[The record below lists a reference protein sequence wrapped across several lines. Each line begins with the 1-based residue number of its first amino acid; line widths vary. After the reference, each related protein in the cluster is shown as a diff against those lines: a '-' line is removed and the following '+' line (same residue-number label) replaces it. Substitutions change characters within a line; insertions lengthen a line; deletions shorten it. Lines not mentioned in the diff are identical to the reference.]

1 MHPNEKLIEAF
12 YTSFKSSD
20 PAGQIACYAPDVEF
34 SDPVFPRLKGK
45 RAMAMWAML
54 GERKADPNDRWFE
67 NVKADDARGSAH
79 WEAKYKFPLN
89 GRPVHNKIDAQFEFR
104 DGKIV
109 KHTDTFDFWKWSQMA
124 LGLPGMLFGWSSF
137 FRSAL
142 QKKLRQRLDEFI
154 AAHPEYQEP

>member
-1 MHPNEKLIEAF
+1 
-12 YTSFKSSD
+12 
-20 PAGQIACYAPDVEF
+20 
-34 SDPVFPRLKGK
+34 
-45 RAMAMWAML
+45 MAMWAML

-67 NVKADDARGSAH
+67 NVKADGARGSAH

-124 LGLPGMLFGWSSF
+124 LGLPGTLFGWSSF
-137 FRSAL
+137 FQSAL

>member
-12 YTSFKSSD
+12 YTSFKGSD
-20 PAGQIACYAPDVEF
+20 FAGQNACYAPEVEF
-34 SDPVFPRLKGK
+34 SDPVFPALKGK

-54 GERKADPNDRWFE
+54 GERKADPSDRWFE
-67 NVKADDARGSAH
+67 HVKADDARGSAH

-89 GRPVHNKIDAQFEFR
+89 GRPVHNKIDAQFEFK

-109 KHTDTFDFWKWSQMA
+109 KHTDAFDFWKWSQMA
-124 LGLPGMLFGWSSF
+124 LGLTGTLFGWSSF
-137 FRSAL
+137 FQSAL
-142 QKKLRQRLDEFI
+142 QKKLGQRLDEFI